1 MIEIEISQPDEVSQL
16 LSATQYKDLLSA
28 EER

>member
-1 MIEIEISQPDEVSQL
+1 MIEIVMSMPDEVSQL
-16 LSATQYKDLLSA
+16 LSAAQYKDLLSA